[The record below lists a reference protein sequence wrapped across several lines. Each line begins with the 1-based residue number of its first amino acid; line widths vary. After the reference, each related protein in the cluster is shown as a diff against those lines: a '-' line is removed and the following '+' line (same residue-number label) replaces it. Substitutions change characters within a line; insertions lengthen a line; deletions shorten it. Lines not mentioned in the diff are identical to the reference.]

1 MMIATVRADVSSAT
15 IAGSLLAAVLTVKG
29 GSEKPPRPP

>member
-1 MMIATVRADVSSAT
+1 MMIATVFAGVPCVAV
-15 IAGSLLAAVLTVKG
+15 AGSLLAAVLTVKG